1 MRSSAASFRFATHD
15 TFQRHLDEEVD
26 LMLAEHLEIF
36 DRLIAGDPSGA
47 SKALERHLKR
57 SVETNVRR
65 LGALGA
71 LPQSRR
77 VPFLIPAD

>member
-1 MRSSAASFRFATHD
+1 
-15 TFQRHLDEEVD
+15 
-26 LMLAEHLEIF
+26 MLAEHLEVF
-36 DRLIAGDPSGA
+36 DRLMTGDRDAA
-47 SKALERHLKR
+47 SKALERHLMR